1 METRADAC
9 ILNLPFAPL
18 FIQLVHLRYFFAIR
32 WKYLCMLSFLPDWT
46 FVIHF
51 CVDYRNKLSRD
62 SSIFQNVVARIVAL
76 KHENDLLDSTDYNF
90 LSYTVFITK
99 YNIKRNYLEY
109 YKVVSAL
116 KRLRKK
122 CFPNQN
128 LTTLQKAAE
137 NLFSSEKVCK
147 EIYQIVVKRKT
158 SSPVKSQGKWLSEDI
173 FEKTPIS
180 YHFYALWKQS

>member
-147 EIYQIVVKRKT
+147 EIYQKERL
-158 SSPVKSQGKWLSEDI
+158 PRQ
-173 FEKTPIS
+173 
-180 YHFYALWKQS
+180 